1 MNRHNAH
8 SILTLLYRLFWRD
21 LQERY
26 TGTVL
31 GGVWLLVQPLFLL
44 AVYTLVFGEILQLRL
59 GAAASTT
66 AFAYYLFAGLI
77 AFNAFSEVLTRAP
90 LVLHERRDMLLNTP
104 LPSWILPLLPVAS
117 SILLEML
124 AVLILVLALWVKGA
138 WQPWGLLLYLP
149 FLLVRVL
156 LSLAAAYFLSVLGV
170 FLRDL
175 RQLMPAVLTVLLFIS
190 PILYPLDRI
199 PPRFLPLYDWNLLGQ
214 LVQGYREALLEGTL
228 DWQHCATLLVLSS
241 VLLMLSIAFF
251 RSLMPRARF
260 VL

>member
-1 MNRHNAH
+1 MNRHGAY

-26 TGTVL
+26 TGTIL
-31 GGVWLLVQPLFLL
+31 GAAWLLLQPLFLL
-44 AVYTLVFGEILQLRL
+44 ALYTLVFGEILQLRF
-59 GAAASTT
+59 GAVASTT

-77 AFNAFSEVLTRAP
+77 AFNAFSEVLTRSP
-90 LVLHERRDMLLNTP
+90 TVLHERRDMLLNTP

-124 AVLILVLALWVKGA
+124 AVLILLLALLVQSS
-138 WQPWGLLLYLP
+138 WQPWGILLYLP

-199 PPRFLPLYDWNLLGQ
+199 PERFLPLYDWNLLGQ
-214 LVQGYREALLEGTL
+214 LVQGYRAALLEGII
-228 DWQHCATLLVLSS
+228 DWPRCGALLALSS
-241 VLLMLSIAFF
+241 VLLALSIAFF
-251 RSLMPRARF
+251 RNLMPRARF